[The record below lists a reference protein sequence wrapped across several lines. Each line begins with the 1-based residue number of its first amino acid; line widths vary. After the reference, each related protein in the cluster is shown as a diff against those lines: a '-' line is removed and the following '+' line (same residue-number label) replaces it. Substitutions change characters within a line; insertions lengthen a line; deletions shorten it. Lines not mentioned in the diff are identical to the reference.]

1 MKIKK
6 IKLYNI
12 GPYRSEESVF
22 DIDTQKDKNII
33 LIGGKNGAGKT
44 TLLNSIKIGLF
55 GAYAYGLK
63 TTGNLYYNSLNK
75 MFNYVESRKKTSYYS
90 IEIEFSLIENYIE
103 NTYTFIREW
112 KKESSS
118 ITETLIVK
126 RNSITLDAEEM
137 EKIQTKL
144 KEIMPPAVIDT
155 MLFDGEKIAQIIDD
169 NKIAEYLKEIISVN
183 FNLNIFEKMDDDVN
197 FYIEKEK
204 TRKVFSAD
212 EINLIEYRNKYQ
224 EVKKNLKNL
233 TDVLEKY
240 QKIEQEQKFKL
251 KNLMKKF
258 ENYGGLD
265 EKSKFAIRS
274 SLEMLENTRKDNLAT
289 IKSFLED
296 DVAFYLNVDKI
307 KNIKLEIQKEKPKI
321 LLQYANEIASLLGE
335 KSVEQIKKE
344 LTKLAGTE
352 IGTIK
357 YHSTPRLN
365 KLIDEF
371 FDRYEKLS
379 VSDLKSILKNSREDL
394 NNTKVYKQIIGK
406 NENANSKDLQ
416 DLLKEIKSLKVSI
429 EDLRN
434 KIKNLEKDIK
444 KATADVNSTFIE
456 LETVEKK
463 IDSERKEEN
472 SFYIARKLLK
482 ISEEYKEKQT
492 VNYLKKISN
501 LAVKKFEEINKKND
515 YITKIMIN
523 KDSYEISLFDI
534 KGIEKDITILSAGE
548 KQLLISAIV
557 WSVFK
562 LADRNN
568 VFIFDTPL
576 ARLDKENRALF
587 VEKVLCTISNQVLI
601 LSTDEEIVGDLYN
614 IVKSHINR
622 SYMLINDVQEG
633 KTVIKEAYFE

>member
-6 IKLYNI
+6 IKLHNI

-22 DIDTQKDKNII
+22 DIETSKDKNII

-75 MFNYVESRKKTSYYS
+75 MFNYVESRKKVSDYS
-90 IEIEFSLIENYIE
+90 IEIEFSLVENYIE
-103 NTYTFIREW
+103 NTYTFIRKW

-126 RNSITLDAEEM
+126 RNKIALDSEEM

-169 NKIAEYLKEIISVN
+169 DKISEYLKEIISVN

-224 EVKKNLKNL
+224 ESKKNLKNI

-240 QKIEQEQKFKL
+240 RKTENEQKFKL
-251 KNLMKKF
+251 KNLIKKF

-289 IKSFLED
+289 IKNFLEE
-296 DVAFYLNVDKI
+296 DVAFYLNADKI

-335 KSVEQIKKE
+335 ESVIQIKKE
-344 LTKLAGTE
+344 LKKLAGTE
-352 IGTIK
+352 VGTIK

-365 KLIDEF
+365 KLIDKF
-371 FDRYEKLS
+371 FERYNNLS
-379 VSDLKSILKNSREDL
+379 VPELKFILKNSREDL
-394 NNTKVYKQIIGK
+394 NNTKIYKQIIGK

-416 DLLKEIKSLKVSI
+416 GLLKEIKLLEVSL
-429 EDLRN
+429 EDLKN
-434 KIKNLEKDIK
+434 KIKNLEKDVK
-444 KATADVNSTFIE
+444 KATADVNSAFIE
-456 LETVEKK
+456 LETFEKK

-482 ISEEYKEKQT
+482 ISEEYKAKQT
-492 VNYLKKISN
+492 INYLTKISN

-515 YITKIMIN
+515 YITKIIIN
-523 KDSYEISLFDI
+523 KESYEISLFDI

-557 WSVFK
+557 WAVFK

-576 ARLDKENRALF
+576 ARLDKENRVLF
-587 VEKVLCTISNQVLI
+587 VEKVLCTISEQVLI
-601 LSTDEEIVGDLYN
+601 LSTDEEIVGDLYD
-614 IVKSHINR
+614 IVKSHISK
-622 SYMLINDVQEG
+622 SYMLINNVKEG
-633 KTVIKEAYFE
+633 KTTIKEAYFE

>member
-6 IKLYNI
+6 IKLHNI

-22 DIDTQKDKNII
+22 DIETSKDKNII

-75 MFNYVESRKKTSYYS
+75 MFNYIESRKKVSDYS
-90 IEIEFSLIENYIE
+90 IEIEFSLVENYIE
-103 NTYTFIREW
+103 NTYTFIRKW

-126 RNSITLDAEEM
+126 RNKIALDSEEM

-169 NKIAEYLKEIISVN
+169 DKISEYLKEIISVN

-224 EVKKNLKNL
+224 ESKKNLKNL

-240 QKIEQEQKFKL
+240 RKAENEQKFKL
-251 KNLMKKF
+251 KNLIKKF

-289 IKSFLED
+289 IKNFLEE
-296 DVAFYLNVDKI
+296 DVAFYLNADKI

-335 KSVEQIKKE
+335 ESVIQIKKE
-344 LTKLAGTE
+344 LKKLAGTE
-352 IGTIK
+352 VGTIK

-365 KLIDEF
+365 KLIDKF
-371 FDRYEKLS
+371 FERYNNLS
-379 VSDLKSILKNSREDL
+379 VPELKFILKNSREDL
-394 NNTKVYKQIIGK
+394 NNTKIYKQIIGK

-416 DLLKEIKSLKVSI
+416 GLLKEIKLLEVSL
-429 EDLRN
+429 EDLKN
-434 KIKNLEKDIK
+434 KIKNLEKDVK
-444 KATADVNSTFIE
+444 KATADVNSAFIE

-482 ISEEYKEKQT
+482 ISEEYKAKQT
-492 VNYLKKISN
+492 INYLTKISN

-515 YITKIMIN
+515 YITKIIIN
-523 KDSYEISLFDI
+523 KESYEISLFDI

-557 WSVFK
+557 WAVFK

-587 VEKVLCTISNQVLI
+587 VEKVLCTISEQVLI
-601 LSTDEEIVGDLYN
+601 LSTDEEIVGDLYD
-614 IVKSHINR
+614 IVKSHISK
-622 SYMLINDVQEG
+622 SYMLINNVKEG
-633 KTVIKEAYFE
+633 KTTIKEAYFE

>member
-112 KKESSS
+112 KKESFS

-126 RNSITLDAEEM
+126 RNNITLDAEEM

-169 NKIAEYLKEIISVN
+169 NKIEEYLKEIISVN

-224 EVKKNLKNL
+224 EAKKNLKNL

-240 QKIEQEQKFKL
+240 QKTEQEQKFKL

-416 DLLKEIKSLKVSI
+416 DLLKEIKSLEVSI

>member
-6 IKLYNI
+6 IKLHNI

-22 DIDTQKDKNII
+22 DIETSKDKNII

-75 MFNYVESRKKTSYYS
+75 MFNYVESRKKVSDYS
-90 IEIEFSLIENYIE
+90 IEIEFSLVENYIE
-103 NTYTFIREW
+103 NTYTFIRKW

-126 RNSITLDAEEM
+126 RNKIALDSEEM

-169 NKIAEYLKEIISVN
+169 DKISEYLKEIISVN

-224 EVKKNLKNL
+224 ESKKNLKNI

-240 QKIEQEQKFKL
+240 RKTENEQKFKL
-251 KNLMKKF
+251 KNLIKKF

-289 IKSFLED
+289 IKNFLEE
-296 DVAFYLNVDKI
+296 DVAFYLNADKI

-335 KSVEQIKKE
+335 ESVIQIKKE
-344 LTKLAGTE
+344 LKKLAGTE
-352 IGTIK
+352 VGTIK

-365 KLIDEF
+365 KLIDKF
-371 FDRYEKLS
+371 FERYNNLS
-379 VSDLKSILKNSREDL
+379 VPELKFILKNSREDL
-394 NNTKVYKQIIGK
+394 NNTKIYKQIIGK

-416 DLLKEIKSLKVSI
+416 GLLKEIKLLEVSL
-429 EDLRN
+429 EDLKN
-434 KIKNLEKDIK
+434 KIKNLEKDVK
-444 KATADVNSTFIE
+444 KATADVNSAFIE

-482 ISEEYKEKQT
+482 ISEEYKAKQT
-492 VNYLKKISN
+492 INYLTKISN

-515 YITKIMIN
+515 YITKIIIN
-523 KDSYEISLFDI
+523 KESYEISLFDI

-557 WSVFK
+557 WAVFK

-576 ARLDKENRALF
+576 ARLDKENRVLF
-587 VEKVLCTISNQVLI
+587 VEKVLCTISEQVLI
-601 LSTDEEIVGDLYN
+601 LSTDEEIVGDLYD
-614 IVKSHINR
+614 IVKSHISK
-622 SYMLINDVQEG
+622 SYMLINNVKEG
-633 KTVIKEAYFE
+633 KTTIKEAYFE

>member
-197 FYIEKEK
+197 FYIEKEQ
-204 TRKVFSAD
+204 TRNVFSAD

>member
-112 KKESSS
+112 KKESFS

-126 RNSITLDAEEM
+126 RNNITLDAEEM

-169 NKIAEYLKEIISVN
+169 NKIEEYLKEIISVN

-224 EVKKNLKNL
+224 EAKKNLKNL

-240 QKIEQEQKFKL
+240 QKTEQEQKFKL

-416 DLLKEIKSLKVSI
+416 DLLKEIKSLEVSI

-576 ARLDKENRALF
+576 ARLDK
-587 VEKVLCTISNQVLI
+587 
-601 LSTDEEIVGDLYN
+601 
-614 IVKSHINR
+614 
-622 SYMLINDVQEG
+622 
-633 KTVIKEAYFE
+633 